1 MNNILETIKT
11 APHEQIPDIAHDKF
25 VQVYSQ
31 KFGSEKAEAFFEE
44 QKNLFINELTYG
56 SYANMLKQADGMS
69 VYFAFLFLAI
79 NGLSIEKCTTT
90 TCYLECRRTKIG
102 EDPNNLDPKYH
113 RPTPIYQSNAVITV
127 TGYGEIV
134 LRQRARQIRSVDS
147 PKVVYDCDTFRY
159 GESDGRPTLTWE
171 KCLPRPQGSRV
182 IACYV
187 RIIKNDG
194 SADYFVLDTDEI
206 LRLKAYSGKSNFG
219 KANALY
225 GTQAD
230 GSDIDTG
237 FLKSKTVKHA
247 FKGYPKLSIGAG
259 GAFESDKDLEP
270 TEQPAATPAASP
282 ASQPEGVSIQTND
295 NDPFNS

>member
-1 MNNILETIKT
+1 MVGNQKQIEMNNILETIKT
-11 APHEQIPDIAHDKF
+11 VPHEQIPDVAHEKF

-31 KFGSEKAEAFFEE
+31 KFGPEKAEAFFEE

-69 VYFAFLFLAI
+69 IYFAFLFLAI
-79 NGLSIEKCTTT
+79 NGLSIEKGTTT
-90 TCYLECRRTKIG
+90 TCYLECRRVKIG

-113 RPTPIYQSNAVITV
+113 RPT
-127 TGYGEIV
+127 
-134 LRQRARQIRSVDS
+134 
-147 PKVVYDCDTFRY
+147 
-159 GESDGRPTLTWE
+159 LTWE
-171 KCLPRPQGSRV
+171 KCLPRPQGSKV

-270 TEQPAATPAASP
+270 SEQPAAPEQTAAPANGVTVE
-282 ASQPEGVSIQTND
+282 SQED
-295 NDPFNS
+295 DPFNQ

>member
-11 APHEQIPDIAHDKF
+11 APHEQIPDIAHEKF

-31 KFGSEKAEAFFEE
+31 KFGPEKAEAFFEE
-44 QKNLFINELTYG
+44 QKNLFINELVYG
-56 SYANMLKQADGMS
+56 SYKDFLKQSDSMS
-69 VYFAFLFLAI
+69 IYFAFLFLAI
-79 NGLSIEKCTTT
+79 NGLSLEKGTTT
-90 TCYLECRRTKIG
+90 TCYLECRRVKIG
-102 EDPNNLDPKYH
+102 EDPNRRNSRGYPEA
-113 RPTPIYQSNAVITV
+113 IYQSNAVITI
-127 TGYGEIV
+127 TGYGEII
-134 LRQRARQIRSVDS
+134 LRQRAKQIRSVDS

-159 GESDGRPTLTWE
+159 GENDGCPTLTWE
-171 KCLPRPQGSRV
+171 KCLPRPQGSKI

-194 SADYFVLDTDEI
+194 SIDYFVLDTDEI
-206 LRLKAYSGKSNFG
+206 LRLKQYSGKSNWG

-225 GTQAD
+225 GTAED

-259 GAFESDKDLEP
+259 GAFESDKDIEP
-270 TEQPAATPAASP
+270 TESVEDPTPTPQGIHA
-282 ASQPEGVSIQTND
+282 QTD
-295 NDPFNS
+295 DIDPFNQ